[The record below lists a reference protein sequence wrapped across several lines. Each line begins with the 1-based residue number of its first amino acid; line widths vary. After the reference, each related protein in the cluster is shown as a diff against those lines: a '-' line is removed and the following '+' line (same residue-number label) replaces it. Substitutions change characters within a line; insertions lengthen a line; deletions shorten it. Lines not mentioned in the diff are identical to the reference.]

1 MYQLSPS
8 ILAAD
13 FANLSEQLFAVEEA
27 GADMVHID
35 VMDGQFVPR
44 ISYGMPV
51 IESIRRVTKLPFDV
65 HLMVAEPY
73 RFIEDFKDCGAD
85 LLTVHAEA
93 CTHLHSTVTTI
104 RQCGMKVGVA
114 INPATPVEVLR
125 HIIGEVD
132 MVLVMTVNPGF
143 GGQKFIPNMLKK
155 PGMVK
160 QLAADEGVACPDI
173 QVDGGITLFN
183 VGEILKAGA
192 NNIVAGTSVF
202 SGDIKANIAGFK
214 EAFENAAK

>member
-73 RFIEDFKDCGAD
+73 RFIEDFKECGAD

-93 CTHLHSTVTTI
+93 CTHLHSTVTKI
-104 RQCGMKVGVA
+104 RRCGMKVGVA